1 MKVSSTH
8 RNARIAPRKVR
19 PLARL
24 LTGMSVQEA
33 QAQLKYLP
41 GRAIRDTLI
50 KVMRSAVA
58 NAKHNHGLE
67 AADLTVSQ
75 VVVDGGFAF
84 KRFRPA
90 SRGMAHPF
98 VKRTAHITV
107 TLQPSSLRGGYGR
120 QARAAAAGKTAR
132 KKSDIVTISADQ
144 YAAEALDD
152 DPASAKASAG
162 KPQRKAES
170 VQAKTEVDVPKSKE
184 QEAFGKMRGLQSGGD
199 KKKSF
204 RRKSVG

>member
-1 MKVSSTH
+1 MKVSATH

-24 LTGMSVQEA
+24 LTGMPVSAAEL
-33 QAQLKYLP
+33 QLKYLP
-41 GRAIRDTLI
+41 GRAVRDTVLAVL
-50 KVMRSAVA
+50 KSAIA
-58 NAKHNHGLE
+58 NAQHNHGLE
-67 AADLTVSQ
+67 AKDLTVSEM
-75 VVVDGGFAF
+75 VVNGGFAF

-98 VKRTAHITV
+98 VKRTSHITI
-107 TLQPSSLRGGYGR
+107 TLT
-120 QARAAAAGKTAR
+120 AAEE
-132 KKSDIVTISADQ
+132 KKEKSKKKAKAEIVTISADQ
-144 YAAEALDD
+144 YAAEALDND
-152 DPASAKASAG
+152 QQEKRETTAA
-162 KPQRKAES
+162 AED
-170 VQAKTEVDVPKSKE
+170 KTPLEIDVPKSKE